1 MRFAFYSNEELEK
14 SQKQE
19 VTLALTVVFLC
30 FLWASLGRQTFAI
43 VHLHPFV
50 CCDTCLHTK
59 HLIWTGYIQKS
70 KRILNMPLS
79 WMVTLRMKME
89 QHLYWS
95 PELSDVTLASRFD
108 LSYIL
113 QLPSVK
119 TTSPGFD
126 KQTSTASWQ
135 WSMFVSCHVPER
147 LALTHIMTTLARKA
161 HMTLL
166 LYFHTLNRTRWLSGL
181 MPV

>member
-43 VHLHPFV
+43 VHLHSFV
-50 CCDTCLHTK
+50 CCDTRLHTS
-59 HLIWTGYIQKS
+59 HSISTGYIQKS
-70 KRILNMPLS
+70 KRILNMPLL
-79 WMVTLRMKME
+79 WMVTLHMKME
-89 QHLYWS
+89 QHLCCS
-95 PELSDVTLASRFD
+95 PKLSDVTLASRFD

-119 TTSPGFD
+119 TTSTDFD

-135 WSMFVSCHVPER
+135 WSMFVSCRVSER
-147 LALTHIMTTLARKA
+147 LALTHIMTTLACKA

-166 LYFHTLNRTRWLSGL
+166 LYIFTL
-181 MPV
+181 